1 MANDD
6 TLMLEVQRIA
16 QEIATKWV
24 IQGQRPETSW
34 VIWRRVCENIGIQ
47 NMTTAIEAIRANLDP
62 DLYALKR
69 IQVGGQMRDV
79 FCVCLAD
86 GLPWALMRI
95 DSSRTDNADLI
106 RAIQRNMARIITEI
120 LFASGDGQKPA
131 SNVRALFGEMTG
143 YTLPL
148 FDDDENVVGESAA
161 ALEAHELE
169 GIVRGETASRVEASQ
184 YALLDAFDVR
194 IVSLEEQIARLEHLI
209 AQGHQRLEEGQDR
222 IEAEQR
228 QHRSLLEQ
236 IAHDVFHNVWKG
248 VQWVVTLM
256 HQVRPIPR
264 RPNKPTQQ
272 RGFDEYLVDR
282 LLKSTRDQDEIR

>member
-6 TLMLEVQRIA
+6 TLMLEVERIA

-24 IQGQRPETSW
+24 ILGHTPESSW
-34 VIWRRVCENIGIQ
+34 VIWRRVCELLGLDDDYKS
-47 NMTTAIEAIRANLDP
+47 IRANLAV
-62 DLYALKR
+62 DLYRVNPVQL
-69 IQVGGQMRDV
+69 GGQTRDV
-79 FCVCLAD
+79 FCVRLAD

-95 DSSRTDNADLI
+95 DSSRLGETYKADRL
-106 RAIQRNMARIITEI
+106 RAVQRNLARIITEI
-120 LFASGDGQKPA
+120 LFATGDGQKPA
-131 SNVRALFGEMTG
+131 NNVRALFGEMTG

-148 FDDDENVVGESAA
+148 FPDDENVVGESAA
-161 ALEAHELE
+161 ALEAHDLE

-256 HQVRPIPR
+256 HQVRPSPR
-264 RPNKPTQQ
+264 RPNKPTSQ
-272 RGFDEYLVDR
+272 RGLDEYLVDR